1 MQFLDM
7 KSTFKSRKIVL
18 LNDGSIVFSKFF
30 GYKSF
35 YKFEIFNTD
44 LNKKSSYK
52 NEKSKI

>member
-1 MQFLDM
+1 MQFLDT
-7 KSTFKSRKIVL
+7 KSTFKSCKIVL